1 MKIARS
7 AGLRFG
13 IPAAAVACISTGIF
27 VIGTIPAEA
36 ATVGPQSITVSCN
49 PANIAT
55 GPTVVQSST
64 GDFKVKQDSSSPVEA
79 TRVWARDQEGN
90 TLKSKTITDGETA
103 TWTSVLPAQYTVRA
117 VISSAQNCNGIGI
130 GDGNYTWKFTVT
142 FTG

>member
-13 IPAAAVACISTGIF
+13 IPAAVVACISTGIF
-27 VIGTIPAEA
+27 VIGAIPAEA
-36 ATVGPQSITVSCN
+36 ATVGPQTLTVSCN

-55 GPTVVQSST
+55 GVTVDQGAT
-64 GDFKVKQDSSSPVEA
+64 GDFKVKQNSSTPPES

-90 TLKSKTITDGETA
+90 TLPSKTITDGETA
-103 TWTSVLPAQYTVRA
+103 TWTSVLPAHYTIRA
-117 VISSAQNCNGIGI
+117 VISSAVNCNGIGI
-130 GDGNYTWKFTVT
+130 GDGNYTWKYTVT